1 MGRPSLRTPERV
13 QAIIDRVR
21 LGATLKAACKTENV
35 SDRTMREWRQG
46 DEELETNI
54 FNARLAGIWPK
65 LEEAEDALRN
75 AKDRDAAIIA
85 DKIANH
91 TRWLAEKLL
100 AVFQPIQK
108 SEVEHTGP
116 VVIGWQPR
124 LDVVEQP
131 ALVIDHASPGQS
143 SGAVE
148 LGSDG

>member
-21 LGATLKAACKTENV
+21 LGATLKAACKAEHV

-46 DEELETNI
+46 DEELETQI

-65 LEEAEDALRN
+65 LEAAEDALRN
-75 AKDRDAAIIA
+75 AINRDDAIIA

-108 SEVEHTGP
+108 SEVEHIGP

-124 LDVVEQP
+124 AIEEGQP
-131 ALVIDHASPGQS
+131 PKIIDHASPEQS
-143 SGAVE
+143 SGIVE